1 MFPNLEFI
9 KTMLNGLR
17 SRIEK
22 VEKSIS
28 QALASV
34 KAQFADIIQD
44 IKNVRKESSEAI
56 KSSTADWNQN
66 DPDALDY
73 VKNRTH
79 WDDESQTQTIDYN
92 AWKGERPSIPLILGV
107 WYEVSWSSEL
117 TAHAYVQYMN
127 TDEADGRF
135 ECKQNSAGELY
146 VGFESGSPFCIF
158 SDRTEINTSWFQVN
172 RVDGLRLT
180 GEITTGLHQLD
191 KKYISR
197 DVLNEIHT
205 LGKSVEYQNSA
216 LSSKMNAADPTG
228 IGSFSLNRKANSASG
243 EYSFVA
249 GYNAT
254 ASGLCSFAAG
264 QNTTAV
270 GNYSFV
276 TGRNNVID
284 DSGKYLHIV
293 GKGIGSERSNAY
305 TLDWNGNGWF
315 SGDVFVRG
323 FDPNTGFKLLQE
335 GEAIPIPQTASVG
348 QVLAVKA
355 VDKNGKP
362 TKWEAA
368 DIGGWELITDVTLT
382 EDGGAANQFNV
393 TKNDKGEDFEYRQCM
408 VCLSGKVV
416 DGWPKGAY
424 ISLELYESNKLT
436 GSKASISLSR
446 LTAGAGGT
454 EYKTTV
460 EISIFGNLVRTIAC
474 GGSGDTSSLIFR
486 SDASIDTFR
495 SIKMSGYG
503 NNQWVSVPLAAGG
516 RVVIYGRK

>member
-1 MFPNLEFI
+1 MFPGIEYI
-9 KTMLNGLR
+9 KTCLNGIR

-28 QALASV
+28 QALAS
-34 KAQFADIIQD
+34 
-44 IKNVRKESSEAI
+44 IKVQLTEAI

-107 WYEVSWSSEL
+107 WYEVSWSSAM
-117 TAHAYVQYMN
+117 TAHAYAQYMN

-135 ECKQNSAGELY
+135 ECKQNSTGELY

-158 SDRTEINTSWFQVN
+158 SDRTEISTSWSAAN
-172 RVDGLRLT
+172 YVDGLKLT
-180 GEITTGLHQLD
+180 GEITPGLHQLD
-191 KKYISR
+191 KKYIPR
-197 DVLNEIHT
+197 DVLNEIYT
-205 LGKSVEYQNSA
+205 LGESVENQNSA
-216 LSSKMNAADPTG
+216 LSSKMNAANPTG

-293 GKGIGSERSNAY
+293 GKGMGSERSNAY

-323 FDPNTGFKLLQE
+323 FNQNTGFKLLQE

-355 VDKNGKP
+355 VDKNGMP
-362 TKWEAA
+362 TEWE
-368 DIGGWELITDVTLT
+368 
-382 EDGGAANQFNV
+382 
-393 TKNDKGEDFEYRQCM
+393 
-408 VCLSGKVV
+408 VV
-416 DGWPKGAY
+416 DPMVVSSSTSGSTKKFKITVDDSGT
-424 ISLELYESNKLT
+424 IS
-436 GSKASISLSR
+436 A
-446 LTAGAGGT
+446 T
-454 EYKTTV
+454 EV
-460 EISIFGNLVRTIAC
+460 
-474 GGSGDTSSLIFR
+474 
-486 SDASIDTFR
+486 
-495 SIKMSGYG
+495 
-503 NNQWVSVPLAAGG
+503 VS
-516 RVVIYGRK
+516 